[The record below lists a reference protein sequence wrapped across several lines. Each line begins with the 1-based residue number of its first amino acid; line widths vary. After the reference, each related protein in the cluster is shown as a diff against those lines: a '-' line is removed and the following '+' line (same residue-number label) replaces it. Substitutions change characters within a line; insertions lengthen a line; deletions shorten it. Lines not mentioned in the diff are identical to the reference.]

1 MDTSASVKSKGGTPN
16 RPLTSRPSLSKN
28 TKTGSPTPKV
38 ATESPR
44 PATSRGP
51 TSKPTTTKVATAVKE
66 ANAAKSST
74 VRTAAAS
81 PNKPKTVTA
90 RESASP
96 VKPPAKQTTRPQ
108 NGEKGTQQTASL
120 LVTKNEAAKKTA
132 EGAQLNKPRPAPEGG
147 NTTPSK
153 RNGMVKREVGKPPE
167 NGSVPKDK
175 TSCLRPESCVSVP
188 TKPLATSTSPT
199 KTLKANPASHKPK
212 QIVPPSEKLVNTTS
226 LSTKATKS
234 PMASTRPGATN
245 STAAKPA
252 KTASP
257 LVKASKPTPVSTK
270 VTKIP
275 TSPVKPLSTSSA
287 STKPRNVTPVKPPG
301 NSMSTTNQ
309 VKVGKQLSTTTK
321 ATSVSAKQINNV
333 PTAIKPV
340 KSSHKTVME
349 ERAEATPIVNEITPV
364 ANEISK
370 ELIIDLEAEK
380 IEMNKTEIL
389 AELQKPLDPLI
400 AEEKV
405 VVVPMNVIDNTTI
418 DDRKTAG
425 ELLKESELP
434 QDTSKTIIPTEQ
446 CSTETHSQDKER
458 QLPLNQE
465 AKSLRKQVT
474 PLEEEVSHSV
484 REPPM
489 SESSIVSA
497 KPLYE
502 EQKSKKPFKEQLNV
516 SSEHLQEEQRSPL
529 EIPLADPD
537 KPLEIKEETAK
548 ELKDGAA
555 SSELA
560 ANNVNEGVHVP
571 IKTSDDEVAS
581 TNELSKE
588 TVEENR
594 SLEEGQ
600 IACMDRD
607 THLNQ
612 SERMPIK
619 ALDDE
624 TFTAE
629 CVEPLEDVA
638 TSSLEQV
645 TPLEEEIVLS
655 EDEPVQQKCIMLEK
669 HRNPSKTLEQ
679 LEISPIDPHNPL
691 ELLTSSTEELTPSEE
706 DLELLKDNKETLQER
721 PSCAEPLAMGEV
733 ACKINLPKL
742 AETATS
748 SKEEIVNLEEPFG
761 ETRTNETS
769 EEMPIN
775 EILQSSDE
783 IVKHSEERNIEA
795 LYPLQSSVEEGRLS
809 EEPPILSEDTQQS
822 SFEVVKPPLE
832 SLVEINKS
840 PQENQLVEPQQ
851 VLSEDMKSSEE
862 EAIIS
867 LEPLQPLIEEVKLS
881 KEEPLRSVGPL
892 QYSAEA
898 DQSLK
903 EQTISEESQQ
913 SVEVKS
919 APEEPGLS
927 KEPLQSSVEADR
939 SLEEEQTSSLL
950 LLKSSLEPL
959 TPLEANILSSFG
971 TLTEMKEGIMSLE
984 ETKSEGSR
992 SLVQLPEQSQSL
1004 VKENDNEVP
1013 QEHTEKEGNASL
1025 EKEDEIVLM
1034 GQQRPLVEQ
1043 FHSIIEPERH
1053 DAEILGASIVEL
1065 SEQVEQAN
1073 ITANMDPKGIH
1084 EKLPIGSEQYEEQL
1098 NMLHEIDHRPPEL
1111 VTAAQKQLDPATTEV
1126 KDISNAIQLGQ
1137 FVQESVLFP
1146 EEPLAYLD
1154 DGKTT
1159 SAKAADNPNTSTNFS
1174 LGQVKRADYDEELT
1188 EPSIHDF
1195 TGYPEDLT
1203 TSLDKS
1209 LDTAMS
1215 TRSEDT
1221 HVLSS
1226 EIVASNT
1233 VAPSS
1238 PNDQGHFGKS
1248 ESAMPWTLEYSAFDE
1263 TSIQPQVNKPSV
1275 HDMTPLDSLE
1285 SIEPINHKVPIQPE
1299 EPEDKTKILTPRTE
1313 EINHF
1318 QINQTEEP
1326 RTSESL
1332 TAMENQHGIAE
1343 LEPVTAL
1350 EKSSLDSN
1358 YYVTMDSIEQVSE
1371 LSMNQAI
1378 EEGIEEK
1385 PPTTEIFYVSEKP
1398 ISFTDEESLEPL
1410 DNSTNVVEQNHPTGI
1425 LEQNH
1430 PTGILEQS
1438 KCTETV
1444 KQTIPVEG
1452 GKPTTEVSFSD
1463 EPTSIS
1469 HPEASSLQYTSS
1481 LATNTISVML
1491 VEQDVEVSKTSNLIH
1506 PLQNANPLDHPQ
1518 EAERETWV
1526 FVKMD
1531 ELSDYKEES
1540 EEKPLRP
1547 ASLNQDAEAQD
1558 EQKVE
1563 EDLVERASVCS
1574 TLSDPQLAAKSSSE
1588 TSTPEELRTYED
1600 SSSGVES
1607 HSDDAATSPQT
1618 TLTPDPD
1625 LGIHMGQEE
1634 GTETPAGTPASNN
1647 KGEPPSLQ
1655 IVDIEGQSQSTSPSS
1670 IFDPSE
1676 NNQIVRK
1683 KEMMASTESRKHD
1696 YEESAKERGA
1706 QRGNDD

>member
-1 MDTSASVKSKGGTPN
+1 
-16 RPLTSRPSLSKN
+16 
-28 TKTGSPTPKV
+28 
-38 ATESPR
+38 
-44 PATSRGP
+44 
-51 TSKPTTTKVATAVKE
+51 
-66 ANAAKSST
+66 
-74 VRTAAAS
+74 
-81 PNKPKTVTA
+81 
-90 RESASP
+90 
-96 VKPPAKQTTRPQ
+96 
-108 NGEKGTQQTASL
+108 
-120 LVTKNEAAKKTA
+120 
-132 EGAQLNKPRPAPEGG
+132 
-147 NTTPSK
+147 
-153 RNGMVKREVGKPPE
+153 
-167 NGSVPKDK
+167 
-175 TSCLRPESCVSVP
+175 
-188 TKPLATSTSPT
+188 
-199 KTLKANPASHKPK
+199 
-212 QIVPPSEKLVNTTS
+212 
-226 LSTKATKS
+226 
-234 PMASTRPGATN
+234 
-245 STAAKPA
+245 
-252 KTASP
+252 
-257 LVKASKPTPVSTK
+257 
-270 VTKIP
+270 
-275 TSPVKPLSTSSA
+275 
-287 STKPRNVTPVKPPG
+287 
-301 NSMSTTNQ
+301 
-309 VKVGKQLSTTTK
+309 
-321 ATSVSAKQINNV
+321 
-333 PTAIKPV
+333 
-340 KSSHKTVME
+340 
-349 ERAEATPIVNEITPV
+349 
-364 ANEISK
+364 
-370 ELIIDLEAEK
+370 
-380 IEMNKTEIL
+380 
-389 AELQKPLDPLI
+389 
-400 AEEKV
+400 
-405 VVVPMNVIDNTTI
+405 
-418 DDRKTAG
+418 
-425 ELLKESELP
+425 
-434 QDTSKTIIPTEQ
+434 
-446 CSTETHSQDKER
+446 
-458 QLPLNQE
+458 
-465 AKSLRKQVT
+465 
-474 PLEEEVSHSV
+474 
-484 REPPM
+484 
-489 SESSIVSA
+489 
-497 KPLYE
+497 
-502 EQKSKKPFKEQLNV
+502 
-516 SSEHLQEEQRSPL
+516 
-529 EIPLADPD
+529 
-537 KPLEIKEETAK
+537 
-548 ELKDGAA
+548 
-555 SSELA
+555 
-560 ANNVNEGVHVP
+560 
-571 IKTSDDEVAS
+571 
-581 TNELSKE
+581 
-588 TVEENR
+588 
-594 SLEEGQ
+594 
-600 IACMDRD
+600 
-607 THLNQ
+607 
-612 SERMPIK
+612 
-619 ALDDE
+619 
-624 TFTAE
+624 
-629 CVEPLEDVA
+629 
-638 TSSLEQV
+638 
-645 TPLEEEIVLS
+645 
-655 EDEPVQQKCIMLEK
+655 
-669 HRNPSKTLEQ
+669 
-679 LEISPIDPHNPL
+679 
-691 ELLTSSTEELTPSEE
+691 
-706 DLELLKDNKETLQER
+706 
-721 PSCAEPLAMGEV
+721 
-733 ACKINLPKL
+733 
-742 AETATS
+742 
-748 SKEEIVNLEEPFG
+748 
-761 ETRTNETS
+761 
-769 EEMPIN
+769 MPIN

-867 LEPLQPLIEEVKLS
+867 LEPLQSLIEEVKLS

-919 APEEPGLS
+919 APEEPSLS

-939 SLEEEQTSSLL
+939 SLDEEQTSSLL

-971 TLTEMKEGIMSLE
+971 TLTKMKEGIMSLE

-1013 QEHTEKEGNASL
+1013 QEPTEKEGNASL

-1084 EKLPIGSEQYEEQL
+1084 EKPPIGSEQYEEQL

-1111 VTAAQKQLDPATTEV
+1111 VTAAQKQLDSATTDV

-1159 SAKAADNPNTSTNFS
+1159 STKAADYPNTSTNFS
-1174 LGQVKRADYDEELT
+1174 LGQVKRADYDEKVT
-1188 EPSIHDF
+1188 EPSIHNF

-1203 TSLDKS
+1203 TSSDKS

-1215 TRSEDT
+1215 TKSEDT

-1238 PNDQGHFGKS
+1238 PNDQGHFGKL

-1285 SIEPINHKVPIQPE
+1285 SIEPINHEVPIQPE

-1358 YYVTMDSIEQVSE
+1358 YYVTMDSIEQVRE

-1378 EEGIEEK
+1378 EE
-1385 PPTTEIFYVSEKP
+1385 
-1398 ISFTDEESLEPL
+1398 
-1410 DNSTNVVEQNHPTGI
+1410 
-1425 LEQNH
+1425 
-1430 PTGILEQS
+1430 GILEQS

-1706 QRGNDD
+1706 QRGEPFPIATPSDGLYTIYESERGPQERNPRGAELGLVEQIIGRTLLLAASEGGIKGGVRGAELGKWAELLSPLDESRASITSVTSFSPDGDAIPQGDWTVVEVETFH